1 VREAKDARC
10 ICYFGGT
17 PEPQLPFLLRVT
29 KKILEN
35 VKLKICWE
43 WNGTGNPDIV
53 RKAAEYSYTTNGT
66 IKFDLKSF
74 DHNLHMCLTGRSN
87 KRTLDNFQRI
97 AQEYKKRDLLT
108 ATTLLIPGYI
118 DEAEVEKIAKFI
130 SNLDNDIPYSLLVF
144 HPGFKMIDMP
154 ITTRKQVEECYQ
166 AAKKYLNRVNIGN
179 KHLLK

>member
-1 VREAKDARC
+1 MKEAKGARC

-17 PEPQLPFLLRVT
+17 PEPQLPFLLRAT
-29 KKILEN
+29 KEILEN

-43 WNGTGNPDIV
+43 WNGTGNLDFV
-53 RKAAEYSYTTNGT
+53 RKAAEYSYTTDGT
-66 IKFDLKSF
+66 IKFDVKSF
-74 DHNLHMCLTGRSN
+74 DSNLHMALTGRLN

-97 AQEYKKRDLLT
+97 AQEYKKEDLLT

-118 DEAEVEKIAKFI
+118 DGLEVEKIAKFI
-130 SNLDNDIPYSLLVF
+130 SNLDIDIPYSLLIF
-144 HPGFKMIDMP
+144 HPDFKMIDMP
-154 ITTRKQVEECYQ
+154 ITPKKQVEECYQ